1 MILTEYNE
9 ELHARTLVEEGRRE
23 ERERMPRFFRWR
35 EKECSSTS
43 GREREKRSSTS
54 GGERKE
60 CPLHPPAAA
69 AGSGIKGPDICGD
82 DRAD

>member
-43 GREREKRSSTS
+43 GGEKNAQALQR
-54 GGERKE
+54 RKKR

-82 DRAD
+82 GRAD